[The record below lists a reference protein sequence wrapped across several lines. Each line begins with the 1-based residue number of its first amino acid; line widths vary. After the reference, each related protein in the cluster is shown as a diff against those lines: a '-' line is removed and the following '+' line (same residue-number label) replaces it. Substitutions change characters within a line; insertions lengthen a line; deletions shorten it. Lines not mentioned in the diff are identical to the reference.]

1 MKRFFR
7 LLVFSTLLLT
17 GSLIQPAADASAQP
31 SSTRFGV
38 GFNGLLSTT
47 DGLGLGIRSRIS
59 APVNADLSFAVDLGL
74 TGFILQGRDDASYV
88 FDPQVS
94 AIVTLPGR
102 PDRTPYILGGVG
114 AYVSFQDGDNE
125 GGPTLHGGF
134 GYVQALS
141 ETTIFYEIN
150 PALIIGQESVALA
163 LPFRIGVIF

>member
-7 LLVFSTLLLT
+7 LLAFATLFIT
-17 GSLIQPAADASAQP
+17 GLLIQPATDALAQAA
-31 SSTRFGV
+31 TRFGV
-38 GFNGLLSTT
+38 GFNGLISTT

-94 AIVTLPGR
+94 AIVTLPGSR
-102 PDRTPYILGGVG
+102 DRSPYILGGVG
-114 AYVSFQDGDNE
+114 AYVSFQDGDSE

-134 GYVQALS
+134 GYVQALN
-141 ETTIFYEIN
+141 ETTIFYEID
-150 PALIIGQESVALA
+150 PALIIGEESVALA

>member
-1 MKRFFR
+1 MKRFFH
-7 LLVFSTLLLT
+7 LLALATLLIT
-17 GSLIQPAADASAQP
+17 GSFLQPADDAMAQAA
-31 SSTRFGV
+31 TRFGV
-38 GFNGLLSTT
+38 GFNGLISTT

-94 AIVTLPGR
+94 AIVTLPGPR
-102 PDRTPYILGGVG
+102 DRMPYILGGVG
-114 AYVSFQDGDNE
+114 AYVSFQDGDSE

-134 GYVQALS
+134 GYVQALN

-150 PALIIGQESVALA
+150 PALIIGEESVNLA